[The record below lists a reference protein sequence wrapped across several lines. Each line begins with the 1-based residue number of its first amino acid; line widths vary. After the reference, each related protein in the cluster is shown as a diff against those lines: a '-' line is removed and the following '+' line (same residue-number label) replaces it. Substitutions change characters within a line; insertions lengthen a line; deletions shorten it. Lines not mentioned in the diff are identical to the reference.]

1 MLSQPTTKFILR
13 TAEPNA
19 AKWAAEMIGE
29 VEIERVRE
37 TVADGKRQGKS
48 FTLDRQIEPLV
59 MKSEVEG
66 LPDLHTFVKI
76 NNYVSRFSFPPMNL
90 PKIAEA
96 LIPRAIPPH
105 KMWFNP
111 LAPAPPAAV
120 AGQPTG
126 ESAPSK
132 GAPIKEAEAMVPK
145 LELPK
150 AVVPPAQAQTSSI
163 SHNL

>member
-1 MLSQPTTKFILR
+1 MS
-13 TAEPNA
+13 
-19 AKWAAEMIGE
+19 
-29 VEIERVRE
+29 
-37 TVADGKRQGKS
+37 
-48 FTLDRQIEPLV
+48 
-59 MKSEVEG
+59 
-66 LPDLHTFVKI
+66 
-76 NNYVSRFSFPPMNL
+76 L

-96 LIPRAIPPH
+96 LVPRAIPPH

-111 LAPAPPAAV
+111 LAPEPPLTV
-120 AGQPTG
+120 AGQSAVPTT
-126 ESAPSK
+126 EEAAPTK

>member
-1 MLSQPTTKFILR
+1 
-13 TAEPNA
+13 
-19 AKWAAEMIGE
+19 
-29 VEIERVRE
+29 
-37 TVADGKRQGKS
+37 
-48 FTLDRQIEPLV
+48 

-76 NNYVSRFSFPPMNL
+76 NNYVSRFSFPPMSL

-96 LIPRAIPPH
+96 LVPRAIPPH

-111 LAPAPPAAV
+111 LAPVPPPAADPANDPEDV
-120 AGQPTG
+120 APT
-126 ESAPSK
+126 K
-132 GAPIKEAEAMVPK
+132 GAPIKEAEAMFPK

-150 AVVPPAQAQTSSI
+150 AVVPSSQVQTSSI

>member
-1 MLSQPTTKFILR
+1 V
-13 TAEPNA
+13 
-19 AKWAAEMIGE
+19 G
-29 VEIERVRE
+29 
-37 TVADGKRQGKS
+37 GKRQGKS

-76 NNYVSRFSFPPMNL
+76 NNYVSRFSFPPMSL
-90 PKIAEA
+90 PKVAQA
-96 LIPRAIPPH
+96 LVPRVIPPH

-111 LAPAPPAAV
+111 LAQVPTNLTD
-120 AGQPTG
+120 QPSIPSA
-126 ESAPSK
+126 EKAAPSK
-132 GAPIKEAEAMVPK
+132 GAPIKEAEVMVPK

-150 AVVPPAQAQTSSI
+150 ALAPSAQAQTSSI

>member
-1 MLSQPTTKFILR
+1 
-13 TAEPNA
+13 
-19 AKWAAEMIGE
+19 
-29 VEIERVRE
+29 
-37 TVADGKRQGKS
+37 
-48 FTLDRQIEPLV
+48 

-76 NNYVSRFSFPPMNL
+76 NNYVSRFSFPPMSL
-90 PKIAEA
+90 PKVAEA
-96 LIPRAIPPH
+96 LIPRVIPPH

-111 LAPAPPAAV
+111 LAPVPVAGPPAAYST
-120 AGQPTG
+120 A
-126 ESAPSK
+126 ESGSDPGNAASSK

-150 AVVPPAQAQTSSI
+150 AVVPSAQAQTSSI